1 MKKFFSFFLVLC
13 SVFLILNCGEG
24 GSTQTNGSDS
34 VSDADG
40 GQTDADSTDT
50 AADEG
55 GSTDDGADTSDPDAD
70 DTDNGDNGK
79 KQGELYGRCY
89 PNKTCNEGLVCDEEN
104 DTCIK
109 DPGSSEKPDGD
120 SGDTD
125 TDTDSGDSAD
135 DNDAD
140 TDSGDTTS
148 DTGSETDTDSGD
160 TGNPEAAESHEISGT
175 YQIAGTVSG
184 LEASLVECGK
194 ADKIATAFT
203 DSDGKFTFSADI
215 SASKTYC
222 VKANGFASCFKGM
235 SDHVAN
241 ISEITNAVA
250 LIDSNCSDLRKS
262 ETKIRTYAKLGTGE
276 WLGELD
282 YSGLSGISEGLK
294 LLSKYLGTAAVQ
306 TLSAKIAEDAK
317 KENPEFAKFFDG
329 FRVSADKTEV
339 VIGDSS
345 DSSVLFSVDGGSAK
359 VAQGFKV
366 VWTLKNKKAEAA
378 TYKFTATDPG
388 EYVARAKLVY
398 NGNALSDG
406 SASTLFLQRRG
417 GGTVYLNDKS
427 KHISFRI
434 DDGIYGVIPKGTV
447 VTKNGSPV
455 TSIKYTILSAGGSL
469 ISRLKF
475 EPAGAKFENDSM
487 YFIHELG
494 TVYGGDPKVLT
505 ATRTNSDGSIDI
517 LQSATGDPI
526 MLAATGDP
534 IMTTATGDPIMLAA
548 TGDPIMM
555 SATGDPIM
563 MNATGDPIMLA
574 ATGDP
579 IMMSATGD
587 PIMMNATG
595 DPIMMGTSSSVM
607 VSRTNHYSTFTVE
620 AAMPPVSLETLYD
633 RWCKNQFYQGY
644 SPVKFIREGVSGNKP
659 DGADKERL
667 LSYLTC
673 ENGKFTE
680 LGTDLYEL
688 VNRQTGFQRNLNLFE
703 NIFFVSEFYTRMKD
717 KRDGGAKVAVKNG
730 LELRSAI
737 AALYTSTTSYN
748 RSSTLADIYDPSMIP
763 LTYSGVIPEEY
774 SSLAKQALTGIAD
787 ASDRYIAGKKEMMV
801 FANYI
806 TSSSEGPNFSA
817 VTTVLNPDQLVCAWF
832 NNDISPE
839 SCSKVYTLN
848 EAGHVALGGT
858 EVSVAEANR
867 VFTEYFMP
875 MNSGL
880 SDTEKLDLFR
890 TLYLALKYAGTIF
903 YGGAEAEELNEKLLK
918 TAYLVF
924 DGIDGNMNAV
934 GIVDDFDASAHTVQV
949 LDGNDMVA
957 RPYLVKLSSLTD
969 RISLHAPEGGAE
981 VEKVLVNIEGKEFEK
996 VQETGRTYYKPDG
1009 ELHEKTIVLAP
1020 GTISGITSLK
1030 TLLGSENVDEL
1041 GNITGGMTIIVNSK
1055 ISGKTYT
1062 TRKSYDF
1069 LVSESGEGV
1078 ESRPV
1083 PADLK
1088 VFVNDKDGEP
1098 IPDDANPAI
1107 ILNPGNMVYYPEN
1120 GEVRIEGL
1128 APAAYTIDAFAD
1140 GYLAKSVSVNLPAG
1154 SSLFVE
1160 ARLDEEFVSSAD
1172 AELEIEV
1179 GIDTAKH
1186 PSKVYIQIY
1195 NEGTELV
1202 ANETAKFDEETG
1214 TYKKVNIEIN
1224 SGRFTLL
1231 AVGDELYNYVE
1242 NITVYEGS
1250 NTKQIKVVAKN
1261 ACGNGIVDSAEECEP
1276 SVEGSVLTV
1285 RCGDI
1290 YPASIHPEEKA
1301 VCDRNTCTFS
1311 KLACGKAMLCGD
1323 GVIDRNEN
1331 GSGEMCDGGS
1341 RDCSEITGFGSSKGS
1356 APCEPDCSGYRTVGN
1371 CSKTTASCGTLPS
1384 NAQWNDGT
1392 GTFTQTHAGGTN
1404 WEPASKE
1411 KRYGLTEEECV
1422 FSCTKGYKW
1431 NGEDECIESPL
1442 SLGNI
1447 CTGQYSCFDNSQ
1459 ATACPAYG
1467 SDLFGQDTQYAET
1480 RYCTQHSFSE
1490 TGSGSEKIVK
1500 DVFTHYEWRKVASGY
1515 PMNWEDASSYCT
1527 SSYGGKDALYWRL
1540 PTPGELLTIIDSGF
1554 ASPALDGNKF
1564 DAPGHDYWSTEEQAQ
1579 SGNAWRISGDG
1590 ALESVDKSDENYVIC
1605 VHTGEYPAVTNRFTA
1620 EDETVKDSESG
1631 LMWNKQVIASRT
1643 WEEALRHCEDI
1654 TVSGKFD
1661 WRLPNRNELASL
1673 VNYEKTGG
1681 IKSDMQSLAAK
1692 GFWTS
1697 TTSLNEPEKA
1707 WTVDFADGSIVSAEK
1722 TDTKYIICVRNYEPC
1737 FGDECPNACGFS
1749 PCRQIENSTGVC
1761 TASEN
1766 AFTCGCKSGFNWNHA
1781 KCLLDTTRY
1790 TACTGL
1796 PENAV
1801 WNIAFGISQRYD
1813 GENWIPS
1820 EKGTFNKT
1828 KSSTEC
1834 RFVCSTNYKWD
1845 AEKSECLPESKM
1857 TNCSAKKPFSEWNV
1871 VSKISQTWNGEEW
1884 YPSAESEHNET
1895 PSESKCH
1902 FVCKEHYTW
1911 DDVNAICVADTQPA
1925 TCTGLPANAQWL
1937 TGASS
1942 TAETLSI
1949 TQEWKGTKWEP
1960 ETTGAYGGYLAN
1972 HCRFRCIDENDKYE
1986 WKNNACVAKTRTQNC
2001 TGLPANAHWNEHDQ
2015 ISQTWSGSM
2024 WLPSEEGVYN
2034 TKADATKCYYSCNE
2048 HYTWNGD
2055 KCVAATQVAQCSD
2068 LPANAQWNTVASIT
2082 QTWTQKE
2089 GTNSFDWY
2097 PPSIGAYGA
2106 ATTTECHYTCKDN
2119 YDWENGECVGTTQ
2132 TVACTGLPAN
2142 AQWKTGYSTVK
2153 QQWNGSQGWL
2163 PAAVAHH
2170 DEAGNTVCLFEC
2182 EAEHYRWDPATS
2194 ACVGKTTDYQDCQ
2207 DLPTNA
2213 EWNTASQIK
2222 QTWNG
2227 SEWLPV
2233 LKGSYNETPSTNQC
2247 RFKCRNENYT
2257 WNGTI
2262 CEPKN
2267 KIVTCGTLPANAAWN
2282 TVSQIKQTYNGSAYV
2297 PEVNLIYS
2305 ETSSET
2311 ECRYKCKENYNP
2323 TGSGTQ
2329 KSCVAATQ
2337 TVACTGLPANAV
2349 WNTAT
2354 IVQTWD
2360 GTKWDPETSISHTT
2374 GSATDKCYFKCI
2386 DEGTKFDW
2394 VENKCVGHT
2403 KTTPVACSQPSDPNA
2418 ELYNPTV
2425 IQKYTLIDESTG
2437 TYDWRPAETPVYS
2450 ATEAA
2455 NQCLYHCK
2463 QDYEWNGSACV
2474 GATKT
2479 AQCGDLPAHASWNIV
2494 SSITQTYNGSTY
2506 APAATLSYCENAST
2520 ERCCFKCDENYEPSD
2535 DGKSCVAAHRTRACE
2550 GLPAN
2555 ALWRTSASE
2564 TGSSL
2569 SITQEW
2575 SGSEWTP
2582 SLTGTHGSYFEGQC
2596 RFTCIDEGNK
2606 FKWEGGACVPNTKT
2620 DQACEGL
2627 PENAEWTGGFT
2638 KISQTWNTTLN
2649 NFEPSNVGTYST
2661 EADSAY
2667 CRFQCKEHYIWSAE
2681 EGDEGDDGDCV
2692 AEERIMDCDESALPA
2707 NALWNY
2713 APYITQTWDGS
2724 DWAPSLT
2731 PEYSISGSEN
2741 KCRYTCDTG
2750 YYYVDGQC
2758 VTSPCSSN
2766 PCRTTTLNG
2775 SAGNSYCTAQTDS
2788 FPLSYS
2794 CGCQSGFYWHGKT
2807 GCRTDKPTNF
2817 CTGASRCYGYKT
2829 ETDCPSE
2836 GEAFYGQDAQYAEKG
2851 FCAAKSFTVEGTDE
2865 PVIYDKN
2872 TGLRWQ
2878 KSSSPNT
2885 LTWKAAYNYC
2895 NTLNYGGYSSG
2906 WRLPTV
2912 KEWDTILDLGKRTG
2926 ADPNYFSATGNSY
2939 WWAGDANET
2948 ADKLW
2953 YIYQGAVKSWS
2964 VSYNNNTNYKYNVR
2978 CVRGTALTETES
2990 FDSVSGVEMVEKDA
3004 STGLYWS
3011 TLSYSNG
3018 NWETA
3023 LKRCETAT
3031 YGGYT
3036 DWRLPNINE
3045 LSSLMNHLKASAPF
3059 TYLARIGSATLW
3071 SSTTSSNSA
3080 SMAYTL
3086 NFSTGERT
3094 VDNKKS
3100 GNTITTHY
3108 YLCVRSDICG
3118 EGKFLYGKNCVRD
3131 RCVTDKPCDSVS
3143 HSDGSCTPV
3152 TQSTYTCGCEEGY
3165 VWNSYTSKCIEDT
3178 CLTNNI
3184 CASMEGSNGTCTPMT
3199 SGILVKCGCV
3209 DGYFW
3214 DGSRCRPKGA
3224 YGNICTNQLYCYNNT
3239 AQITCQSSPSGS
3251 GSDYNFYGQDAQYRP
3266 SCTAKAFSN
3275 RNSSGQYVVEDSNTG
3290 LMWQRDI
3297 ESTQF
3302 TFNQAVNYCA
3312 NLNYGGYT
3320 DWRLPKPKELLS
3332 TIYNNFSN
3340 PATSTTYFPEPS
3352 GYSGYY
3358 YWTSKKDLST
3368 GNGWV
3373 IGTFYGDFSYS
3384 AVTYTHNVRCVRG
3397 EPLPDTSSFS
3407 KKTVNGQQVVTD
3419 NVTKLM
3425 WQYTQS
3431 STKTWQAALQY
3442 CEDSTYAG
3450 YDDWRLPNK
3459 DELISLFNFDA
3470 EGYPYTDFPSPT
3482 SVSTYWSS
3490 TTYTY
3495 QITQAWNVDL
3505 YNGRINFSN
3514 TKTTT
3519 QRVLCVR

>member
-1 MKKFFSFFLVLC
+1 MKKFLSFFFLLLA
-13 SVFLILNCGEG
+13 VFFVVSCGDGNSSESTPSDDSEG
-24 GSTQTNGSDS
+24 ASDIDSDLSDTVSDGSDS
-34 VSDADG
+34 ATSDADG
-40 GQTDADSTDT
+40 SDTAEPEGDTASDDADTEES
-50 AADEG
+50 
-55 GSTDDGADTSDPDAD
+55 
-70 DTDNGDNGK
+70 GK

-109 DPGSSEKPDGD
+109 DPGNQEEPDGSD
-120 SGDTD
+120 TGDTASDDDTDTGSGDTD
-125 TDTDSGDSAD
+125 TDTG
-135 DNDAD
+135 D
-140 TDSGDTTS
+140 TDTDTG
-148 DTGSETDTDSGD
+148 DTGS
-160 TGNPEAAESHEISGT
+160 AEVTENHKISGT
-175 YQIAGTVSG
+175 YQISGNVSG
-184 LEASLVECGK
+184 IEAALYECGK
-194 ADKIATAFT
+194 TAKIASANT
-203 DSDGKFTFSADI
+203 DAKGKFSFTAGI
-215 SASKTYC
+215 SAAKTYC
-222 VKANGFASCFKGM
+222 VTANGFSSCFRGM
-235 SDHVAN
+235 NDHVAN
-241 ISEITNAVA
+241 VSEITNAVKLA
-250 LIDSNCSDLRKS
+250 DPNCSDLRKS
-262 ETKIRTYAKLGTGE
+262 ETKVRVYTKLGTGE

-282 YSGLSGISEGLK
+282 YSKLPGVSEGIK
-294 LLSKYLGTAAVQ
+294 LLSKYLGTADSQ
-306 TLSAKIAEDAK
+306 SLSAKIAEDAK
-317 KENPEFAKFFDG
+317 KEDPEFAKFFNG
-329 FRVSADKTEV
+329 FSVSADRAET
-339 VIGDSS
+339 VIGETA

-633 RWCKNQFYQGY
+633 RWCKGSFYQGY

-957 RPYLVKLSSLTD
+957 RPYLAKLSSLTD

-1371 CSKTTASCGTLPS
+1371 CSKKTASCGTLPL

-1411 KRYGLTEEECV
+1411 KRYGLTVEECV

-1447 CTGQYSCFDNSQ
+1447 CTGQDSCFDNSQ

-1564 DAPGHDYWSTEEQAQ
+1564 DAPGHDYWSTEDQAQ

-1781 KCLLDTTRY
+1781 KCLLDTTKY

-1828 KSSTEC
+1828 KSTEEC
-1834 RFVCSTNYKWD
+1834 HFICATNYKWD
-1845 AEKSECLPESKM
+1845 AENEVCIPESRMVQCSEKKPYSDWNTVSRIAQTWSGEAWEPSSTSKYNEESSEKECRFICKEHYTWNTENNLCDPETQPATCVGLPANAHWWNESAAITQTWTNGGWAPSATGSYNDTAVDNECRFACDTNYEWNDTSCVAKTQTANCVTTTDNSEWTGGYSSITQTWNGSEWFPSETGTYNTEKNPAYCRFKCKENYNWNGANCEPATQIATCTGLPEHATWNKVSSITQTF
-1857 TNCSAKKPFSEWNV
+1857 TNGSWSPSNVGTFGNETVTECHFKCNENYNYDSGTGKCLAGTQTATCVGLPANAQWINSTVTQTWSDSLGWTPAATGHHKSVSTDGCSFDCETDHYRWDSGTSTCVGKTITNQNCTGKPGSAVWNT
-1871 VSKISQTWNGEEW
+1871 VSKISQTW
-1884 YPSAESEHNET
+1884 
-1895 PSESKCH
+1895 
-1902 FVCKEHYTW
+1902 
-1911 DDVNAICVADTQPA
+1911 
-1925 TCTGLPANAQWL
+1925 
-1937 TGASS
+1937 
-1942 TAETLSI
+1942 
-1949 TQEWKGTKWEP
+1949 
-1960 ETTGAYGGYLAN
+1960 
-1972 HCRFRCIDENDKYE
+1972 
-1986 WKNNACVAKTRTQNC
+1986 
-2001 TGLPANAHWNEHDQ
+2001 
-2015 ISQTWSGSM
+2015 SGSA
-2024 WLPSEEGVYN
+2024 WLPGL
-2034 TKADATKCYYSCNE
+2034 
-2048 HYTWNGD
+2048 
-2055 KCVAATQVAQCSD
+2055 AATY
-2068 LPANAQWNTVASIT
+2068 N
-2082 QTWTQKE
+2082 
-2089 GTNSFDWY
+2089 
-2097 PPSIGAYGA
+2097 
-2106 ATTTECHYTCKDN
+2106 
-2119 YDWENGECVGTTQ
+2119 EN
-2132 TVACTGLPAN
+2132 
-2142 AQWKTGYSTVK
+2142 
-2153 QQWNGSQGWL
+2153 
-2163 PAAVAHH
+2163 PAA
-2170 DEAGNTVCLFEC
+2170 DE
-2182 EAEHYRWDPATS
+2182 
-2194 ACVGKTTDYQDCQ
+2194 
-2207 DLPTNA
+2207 
-2213 EWNTASQIK
+2213 
-2222 QTWNG
+2222 
-2227 SEWLPV
+2227 
-2233 LKGSYNETPSTNQC
+2233 C
-2247 RFKCRNENYT
+2247 RFKCPLNYE
-2257 WNGTI
+2257 WNGSDCIARTQ
-2262 CEPKN
+2262 
-2267 KIVTCGTLPANAAWN
+2267 IVSCGTLPANAAWN
-2282 TVSQIKQTYNGSAYV
+2282 TVSQIKQTWNGSTEKWEPV
-2297 PEVNLIYS
+2297 VNLVHNDV
-2305 ETSSET
+2305 SSEI

-2349 WNTAT
+2349 WNSSTVVQEWKGTTWEPAT
-2354 IVQTWD
+2354 T
-2360 GTKWDPETSISHTT
+2360 GSHTT
-2374 GSATDKCYFKCI
+2374 GNETDKCYFKCI

-2394 VENKCVGHT
+2394 DTTTSTCKGHT
-2403 KTTPVACSQPSDPNA
+2403 KSSGCDNESLPANASWWNANINQTWNGTEWLPTTTGSFSNSAVDNQCRFKCNNHYNWNGATCEAETKISACGTLPSNA
-2418 ELYNPTV
+2418 QWNTASSIE
-2425 IQKYTLIDESTG
+2425 QHWDESVSGFVPTL
-2437 TYDWRPAETPVYS
+2437 TPQYG
-2450 ATEAA
+2450 TEA
-2455 NQCLYHCK
+2455 
-2463 QDYEWNGSACV
+2463 
-2474 GATKT
+2474 TT
-2479 AQCGDLPAHASWNIV
+2479 A
-2494 SSITQTYNGSTY
+2494 
-2506 APAATLSYCENAST
+2506 YC
-2520 ERCCFKCDENYEPSD
+2520 RYKCQENYNWNDSE
-2535 DGKSCVAAHRTRACE
+2535 CVPATRTRACE

-2555 ALWRTSASE
+2555 ALWRTSASQ
-2564 TGSSL
+2564 TGSSF

-2575 SGSEWTP
+2575 NGSEWTP
-2582 SLTGTHGSYFEGQC
+2582 SLTGAHGSYLEGYC
-2596 RFTCIDEGNK
+2596 RFTCSYEGDR
-2606 FKWEGGACVPNTKT
+2606 FKWEGSACVPNTKT

-2681 EGDEGDDGDCV
+2681 EGDEGDEGDCV
-2692 AEERIMDCDESALPA
+2692 AETRVVDCGEIPA
-2707 NALWNY
+2707 NAVWNY
-2713 APYITQTWDGS
+2713 APYITQTWNGN
-2724 DWAPSLT
+2724 DWTPGLT

-2741 KCRYTCDTG
+2741 KCRYTCDDG
-2750 YYYVDGQC
+2750 YYYLDGQC
-2758 VTSPCSSN
+2758 VTNPCSSN
-2766 PCRTTTLNG
+2766 QCRSTITTFSSGTCN
-2775 SAGNSYCTAQTDS
+2775 TQPDS
-2788 FPLSYS
+2788 FPLSYACVCS
-2794 CGCQSGFYWHGKT
+2794 NGFYWHGKT
-2807 GCRTDKPTNF
+2807 GCRSNKPTNF
-2817 CTGASRCYGYKT
+2817 CTGASRCYGYGS
-2829 ETDCPSE
+2829 EIDCPSE

-2851 FCAAKSFTVEGTDE
+2851 FCAPKSFTVAGTTE
-2865 PVIYDKN
+2865 QPVINDRN
-2872 TGLRWQ
+2872 TGLGWQ
-2878 KSSSPNT
+2878 KST
-2885 LTWKAAYNYC
+2885 RTVGATWSDAYNYC
-2895 NTLNYGGYSSG
+2895 ENLTYGGYSD
-2906 WRLPTV
+2906 WRMPTI
-2912 KEWDTILDLGKRTG
+2912 KEFDTILDLGKRTG
-2926 ADPNYFSATGNSY
+2926 ADPNYFSNP
-2939 WWAGDANET
+2939 AGTFWVDNKNET

-2953 YIYQGAVKSWS
+2953 YIYLQTVKSWP
-2964 VSYNNNTNYKYNVR
+2964 VSYNNNTNYKYDVR
-2978 CVRGTALTETES
+2978 CVRGTELTEPTSES
-2990 FDSVSGVEMVEKDA
+2990 FSSDTTGVVKDTD
-3004 STGLYWS
+3004 TGLYWS
-3011 TLSYSNG
+3011 TPGSRV
-3018 NWETA
+3018 NWKDAFEQ
-3023 LKRCETAT
+3023 CENSTT
-3031 YGGYT
+3031 GGYT

-3045 LSSLMNHLKASAPF
+3045 LSSLLNYSKTSGREF
-3059 TYLARIGSATLW
+3059 SYLPGISSGVEFW
-3071 SSTTSSNSA
+3071 SSTNTSA
-3080 SMAYTL
+3080 VMALTV
-3086 NFSTGERT
+3086 NFLTGERSLE
-3094 VDNKKS
+3094 NKYQ
-3100 GNTITTHY
+3100 GNTIHHY
-3108 YLCVRSDICG
+3108 ICVRSDLCG
-3118 EGKFLYGKNCVRD
+3118 EEQFLYGKNCIAN
-3131 RCVTDKPCDSVS
+3131 RCVLNKPCKNIS
-3143 HSDGSCTPV
+3143 HSDGSCTPL
-3152 TQSTYTCGCEEGY
+3152 TASTYRCGCEEGY
-3165 VWNSYTSKCIEDT
+3165 VWNPGTSSCIEDL
-3178 CLTNNI
+3178 CATNNI
-3184 CASMEGSNGTCTPMT
+3184 CSSIEGSDGTCTPVS

-3209 DGYFW
+3209 EGYFW
-3214 DGSRCRPKGA
+3214 DGSRCRPKDV
-3224 YGNICTNQLYCYNNT
+3224 YGNICTSQTTCYN
-3239 AQITCQSSPSGS
+3239 ASASMTCPSSSS
-3251 GSDYNFYGQDAQYRP
+3251 ADFYGQDAQYRL
-3266 SCTAKAFSN
+3266 CTAKSF
-3275 RNSSGQYVVEDSNTG
+3275 NSKTISGNQVVEDLNTG
-3290 LMWQRDI
+3290 LMWQKTI
-3297 ESTQF
+3297 PSTTSDGTTTYTSY
-3302 TFNQAVNYCA
+3302 TFNQAVTYCA

-3320 DWRLPKPKELLS
+3320 DWRLPKPKELLT
-3332 TIYNNFSN
+3332 TIYNNMYE
-3340 PATSTTYFPEPS
+3340 PATSSTYFPGPSEP
-3352 GYSGYY
+3352 

-3368 GNGWV
+3368 GKVWEISTSDGE
-3373 IGTFYGDFSYS
+3373 FSAA
-3384 AVTYTHNVRCVRG
+3384 AVTNTTYVRCVRG
-3397 EPLPDTSSFS
+3397 EPLPDAPSFTTE
-3407 KKTVNGQQVVTD
+3407 TVNGQKIVTD
-3419 NVTKLM
+3419 HVTGLI
-3425 WQYTQS
+3425 WQYDQVYGKDWQS
-3431 STKTWQAALQY
+3431 ALRY
-3442 CEDSTYAG
+3442 CEDLTYAG

-3459 DELISLFNFDA
+3459 DELISIFNFDS
-3470 EGYPYTDFPSPT
+3470 EYPYTDFPNRT
-3482 SVSTYWSS
+3482 IDNYWSS
-3490 TTYTY
+3490 TTYRASADK
-3495 QITQAWNVDL
+3495 AWNVDF
-3505 YNGRINFSN
+3505 YNGRLNFGN
-3514 TKTTT
+3514 TKTNATIYV
-3519 QRVLCVR
+3519 RCVR